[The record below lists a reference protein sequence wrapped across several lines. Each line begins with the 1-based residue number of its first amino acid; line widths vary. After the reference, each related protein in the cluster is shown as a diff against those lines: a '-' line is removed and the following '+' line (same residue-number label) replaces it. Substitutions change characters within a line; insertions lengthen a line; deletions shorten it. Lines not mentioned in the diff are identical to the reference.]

1 MTISPGTEKDALF
14 NLADALSRDILSA
27 PKHELLAEAAE
38 DYGDSRALANAFNQ
52 ISGVSP
58 SSCITSTSPS
68 YSRSS
73 FVSTAQE
80 VLQSFMLFWCRPMTA
95 AISAAG
101 LTLLVSA
108 PVFYTAGQSS
118 SPQLVTQLSTP
129 TPLDTTSP
137 ALSQNIAAAS
147 GSTKVAT
154 VRVTA
159 PQMPKELR
167 PVSTEPTKDG
177 SPESNSAQAERR
189 NVEITPSSQGSDLS
203 PSSTQQTASN
213 EIPPAAEQDKD
224 AASKSID
231 KVAEQTP
238 KENLDVRHRYEEA
251 QRIGSKEAWET
262 FIRLHPNDDHY
273 TARGKQELAKLNTRN
288 PAAPA
293 TLQRVAAS
301 NPNHDVRRDYELA
314 VQIGTKEAL
323 ESFMKQHPNGGL
335 YTLFTKQTL
344 AKLDAPPSVPAGSL
358 GEPQQEQLAWDR
370 IRTSDDRAVFRDF
383 LVRFPNGSRA
393 LEAQHRLEILEK
405 RIVVEARLAH
415 ERDVARAR
423 EQARKQEI
431 AGKQEPVQEAH
442 DPAPRKSKRE
452 AASRTRSEK
461 RVASRPAPK
470 PVMVAS
476 PPPRARA
483 VVSRFRGGGA
493 GVDSG
498 GSKGA
503 GTAVGIQ

>member
-1 MTISPGTEKDALF
+1 
-14 NLADALSRDILSA
+14 
-27 PKHELLAEAAE
+27 
-38 DYGDSRALANAFNQ
+38 
-52 ISGVSP
+52 
-58 SSCITSTSPS
+58 
-68 YSRSS
+68 
-73 FVSTAQE
+73 
-80 VLQSFMLFWCRPMTA
+80 MTA

-137 ALSQNIAAAS
+137 ALTQNIAAAS

-167 PVSTEPTKDG
+167 PVSTEPTKDA
-177 SPESNSAQAERR
+177 SPASNSAQAERR

-238 KENLDVRHRYEEA
+238 KENLDVRRRYEEA

-262 FIRLHPNDDHY
+262 FLRLHPNDDHY
-273 TARGKQELAKLNTRN
+273 TARGRQQLAKLNTRN

-323 ESFMKQHPNGGL
+323 ETFTKQHPNGGL
-335 YTLFTKQTL
+335 YTVFAKQAL
-344 AKLDAPPSVPAGSL
+344 AKLDAPLSVPVASV

-370 IRTSDDRAVFRDF
+370 IRTSDDRAVLRDF
-383 LVRFPNGSRA
+383 LQRFPHGSRA
-393 LEAQHRLEILEK
+393 LEAQRRIEILEK
-405 RIVVEARLAH
+405 RIVAEQQRAH
-415 ERDVARAR
+415 EQEAAVLAQ
-423 EQARKQEI
+423 EQARTQEI
-431 AGKQEPVQEAH
+431 ARKQEPVQEAH

-476 PPPRARA
+476 PVPRARA

-498 GSKGA
+498 GSKGT